1 MPASKSKSGSWISR
15 FYYTTYNGERK
26 QAFKRGF
33 STKKEALE
41 YERDFLAKAEF
52 QVSMSFKN
60 LCYLYLDDISHR
72 VKATTYNLRKVVIN
86 QRILPTLEKMQVC
99 ELTPAHIRK
108 FQNSL
113 MLDKKYSQTY
123 LKLINSTLSGI
134 FNFAV
139 KFYKLESNPVTKAG
153 SIGKTKTDMDIWTVE
168 EFKKVSEISEKRI
181 DIYTILNV
189 LFFTGMRIG
198 ELLALTYEDIDFE
211 KQTIRINK
219 TLVRINGRNEV
230 TPPKTES
237 SIREILINKKLVDII
252 KKYSEK
258 LYSLNKETRLFKLH
272 QTNIRKQIKS
282 FAEKVGVKIIRVH
295 DLRHSHASLLIHLGV
310 NPLAISKRLGHENID
325 TTLNTYS
332 HLYPDASKKIVEML
346 EEV

>member
-1 MPASKSKSGSWISR
+1 M
-15 FYYTTYNGERK
+15 
-26 QAFKRGF
+26 
-33 STKKEALE
+33 
-41 YERDFLAKAEF
+41 
-52 QVSMSFKN
+52 
-60 LCYLYLDDISHR
+60 
-72 VKATTYNLRKVVIN
+72 
-86 QRILPTLEKMQVC
+86 
-99 ELTPAHIRK
+99 
-108 FQNSL
+108 
-113 MLDKKYSQTY
+113 
-123 LKLINSTLSGI
+123 
-134 FNFAV
+134 
-139 KFYKLESNPVTKAG
+139 
-153 SIGKTKTDMDIWTVE
+153 
-168 EFKKVSEISEKRI
+168 
-181 DIYTILNV
+181 
-189 LFFTGMRIG
+189 
-198 ELLALTYEDIDFE
+198 
-211 KQTIRINK
+211 
-219 TLVRINGRNEV
+219 

>member
-1 MPASKSKSGSWISR
+1 MSASKSKNGGWISR

-33 STKKEALE
+33 NTKKEALE

-60 LCYLYLDDISHR
+60 MCELYLEDMSHR
-72 VKATTYNLRKVVIN
+72 VKPTTYNLRKVVIT
-86 QRILPTLEKMQVC
+86 QRIIPVLEKVQVC
-99 ELTPAHIRK
+99 EITPAHIRK

-153 SIGKTKTDMDIWTVE
+153 SIGKTKTDMDIWTIE
-168 EFKKVSEISEKRI
+168 EFKKVSEASEKRI
-181 DIYTILNV
+181 DIYTILNI
-189 LFFTGMRIG
+189 LFFTGIRVG
-198 ELLALTYEDIDFE
+198 ELLALTYGDIDFK
-211 KQTIRINK
+211 KQTIKINK
-219 TLVRINGRNEV
+219 TLVRINGKNEV
-230 TPPKTES
+230 TSPKTES
-237 SIREILINKKLVDII
+237 SIREILINEKLLNII
-252 KKYSEK
+252 EKYSEK
-258 LYSLNKETRLFKLH
+258 LYGLNDETTLFELH
-272 QTNIRKQIKS
+272 QTNVRKQIKS
-282 FAEKVGVKIIRVH
+282 FAEKAGVKIIRVH

>member
-1 MPASKSKSGSWISR
+1 
-15 FYYTTYNGERK
+15 
-26 QAFKRGF
+26 
-33 STKKEALE
+33 
-41 YERDFLAKAEF
+41 
-52 QVSMSFKN
+52 
-60 LCYLYLDDISHR
+60 
-72 VKATTYNLRKVVIN
+72 
-86 QRILPTLEKMQVC
+86 
-99 ELTPAHIRK
+99 
-108 FQNSL
+108 
-113 MLDKKYSQTY
+113 
-123 LKLINSTLSGI
+123 
-134 FNFAV
+134 
-139 KFYKLESNPVTKAG
+139 
-153 SIGKTKTDMDIWTVE
+153 
-168 EFKKVSEISEKRI
+168 
-181 DIYTILNV
+181 
-189 LFFTGMRIG
+189 MRIG
-198 ELLALTYEDIDFE
+198 ELLALTYGDIDFE

-219 TLVRINGRNEV
+219 TLVRINGKNEV

-237 SIREILINKKLVDII
+237 STREILINKKLVDII

-258 LYSLNKETRLFKLH
+258 LYGLNKETRLFKLH